1 MATVDTNVREINFSE
16 IYLSISCLSIVNK
29 LFKKVVSSKLVDPE
43 NCVYFLISNT
53 FLGLFV

>member
-43 NCVYFLISNT
+43 NCVYFLIPI
-53 FLGLFV
+53 LF